1 LELDFG
7 FVVVLKVEAGALA
20 EADAFL
26 EETLED
32 TETFFDDTEA
42 LMDDTLEET
51 DAFLDETLLE
61 TEDFWGPLDET
72 EGLCETEALVEE
84 AFTETLEDEEIF
96 LEETLA
102 ESELF
107 FDETDALIED
117 TLDETDAFLEETE
130 GLGPTLVETDTAELW
145 LVATPEDLAEEL
157 MIVAAIEGLR
167 VDDADMVLFM
177 ATLSWISLILHLRMR
192 TTYMG
197 ALMGLPAAFI

>member
-1 LELDFG
+1 MELDFG
-7 FVVVLKVEAGALA
+7 FVVVLKVEAGALP
-20 EADAFL
+20 EADAFF

-42 LMDDTLEET
+42 LMDDTFDET

-61 TEDFWGPLDET
+61 TEGFWGPLDET

-84 AFTETLEDEEIF
+84 TFTETLEDEEIF

-102 ESELF
+102 ETELF
-107 FDETDALIED
+107 FDETEALMED
-117 TLDETDAFLEETE
+117 TLEETE

-157 MIVAAIEGLR
+157 MIEAAIEGLG
-167 VDDADMVLFM
+167 VDEADMVLFM
-177 ATLSWISLILHLRMR
+177 ATLS
-192 TTYMG
+192 
-197 ALMGLPAAFI
+197 